1 MNYNPKPIDTSDI
14 TLPEELLALTEK
26 IAENV
31 HDVWAVGR
39 IEQGWTYGPVRDDAK
54 KETPCLVPYNEL
66 PESEKEY
73 DRNTAMETLKLIIKM
88 GCSIISNQTDG
99 GDENATV

>member
-1 MNYNPKPIDTSDI
+1 MSYNPKPIDTSDI
-14 TLPEELLALTEK
+14 NLPEELLALTEK

-54 KETPCLVPYNEL
+54 KETPCLVPYSEL

-73 DRNTAMETLKLIIKM
+73 DRNTAMETLKLIIKT
-88 GCSIISNQTDG
+88 GYSISLN
-99 GDENATV
+99 